1 MKRDRD
7 EIRACWF
14 DDLRTGRV
22 TLEQLRW
29 CLALAKRTPRDNRAF
44 IAALEQLEQLDYTSS
59 APP

>member
-7 EIRACWF
+7 EIRARWA

-44 IAALEQLEQLDYTSS
+44 IAALEQLEADYTSS